1 MHIVLKH
8 VCYSFNDENK
18 LFKYI
23 LSKNIILNL
32 NKTKKKK
39 KSKNRAEDLKRKY
52 FRLKLFINDKKKKI
66 S

>member
-39 KSKNRAEDLKRKY
+39 KIQESRRR
-52 FRLKLFINDKKKKI
+52 FKKKI
-66 S
+66 FSFETRN

>member
-39 KSKNRAEDLKRKY
+39 KKIQESRRR
-52 FRLKLFINDKKKKI
+52 FKKKI
-66 S
+66 FSFETRN

>member
-39 KSKNRAEDLKRKY
+39 KKSKNRAEDLKRKY
-52 FRLKLFINDKKKKI
+52 FHLKREINI
-66 S
+66 

>member
-32 NKTKKKK
+32 NKTK
-39 KSKNRAEDLKRKY
+39 R
-52 FRLKLFINDKKKKI
+52 KKKI
-66 S
+66 QESRRRFKKKIFSFEIIHK

>member
-39 KSKNRAEDLKRKY
+39 KIQESRRR
-52 FRLKLFINDKKKKI
+52 FKKKI
-66 S
+66 FSFEIIHK